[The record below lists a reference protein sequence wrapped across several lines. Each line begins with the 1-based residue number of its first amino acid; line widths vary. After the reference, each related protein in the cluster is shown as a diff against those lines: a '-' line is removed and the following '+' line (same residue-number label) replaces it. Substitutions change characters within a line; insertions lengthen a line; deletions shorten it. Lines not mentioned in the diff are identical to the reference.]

1 MTAPITPAAVQA
13 LLGRFFAAPRGN
25 PAAAYECHDIA
36 AVLRHR
42 VAAADAAGRRE
53 SKAGRQSAA
62 RLRDAL
68 ARGFRRLLLAI
79 CWRG

>member
-1 MTAPITPAAVQA
+1 MTAPITGEAVEA
-13 LLGRFFAAPRGN
+13 VLGRLFAAPRGN
-25 PAAAYECHDIA
+25 PADAYECHDIA

-42 VAAADAAGRRE
+42 VAAARAAGRRE
-53 SKAGRQSAA
+53 SKANRQSAA
-62 RLRDAL
+62 RPRDAL